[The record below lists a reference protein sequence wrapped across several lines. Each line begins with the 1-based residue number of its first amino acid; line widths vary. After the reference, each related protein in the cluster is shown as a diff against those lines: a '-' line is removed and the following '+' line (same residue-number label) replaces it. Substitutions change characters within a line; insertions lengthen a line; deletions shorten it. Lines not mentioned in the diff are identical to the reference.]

1 MEITARAANE
11 CSTDH
16 TRALKFL
23 FARIPVECP
32 DAAAVN

>member
-11 CSTDH
+11 RSIDR

-23 FARIPVECP
+23 FARVPVECP
-32 DAAAVN
+32 DATAVN

>member
-11 CSTDH
+11 WSTDH

-23 FARIPVECP
+23 FVRVTVECP
-32 DAAAVN
+32 GATAVN

>member
-23 FARIPVECP
+23 FAGVPVECP
-32 DAAAVN
+32 DATVVN